1 MSLRHIAT
9 ALGLSVTTVSRAL
22 ADYADVADET
32 RRRVRAEAERIGYVP
47 NVVARRLQKGRLD
60 AIGVA
65 APSGPGAMEDSY
77 LYSSFVGA
85 WSRLAELG
93 QDLVLLPMGDN
104 TRGTVPEAKAGQAF
118 NRAIEE
124 RRVDGVILVRARRED
139 PRISALQRA
148 GLPFV
153 VLGAVLQTMPE
164 VVAIG
169 TDDKDAAAQVCDRLQ
184 GFGHDA
190 LTCVAPDGDLDF
202 SQSRLESL
210 EAEAARRNMKFDRV
224 LSYMAEDGGRA
235 ATEAILKARNGRPPS
250 VLVYLTN
257 RMAIGGLTALAAS
270 SLVPGRDVSV
280 ISFGDSASLQF
291 GKPATTVIQAPSF
304 DMARHAVD
312 VLLALRDSRPI
323 EPIRSWKTT
332 LIPRESDS
340 PRHLQAT

>member
-1 MSLRHIAT
+1 MSLRQIAT

-22 ADYADVADET
+22 ADYADVAEET

-85 WSRLAELG
+85 WSRLAEKE
-93 QDLVLLPMGDN
+93 QDLVLLPMGDDA
-104 TRGTVPEAKAGQAF
+104 RGTVPEATAGQAF

-124 RRVDGVILVRARRED
+124 RRVDGVILVRAQRDD
-139 PRISALQRA
+139 PRVEALLRV

-153 VLGAVLQTMPE
+153 VLGAELRTMPE

-169 TDDKDAAAQVCDRLQ
+169 TDNGDAAEQICARLQ
-184 GFGHDA
+184 DFGHDA
-190 LTCVAPDGDLDF
+190 VTCVAPNGDLDF
-202 SQSRLESL
+202 AFSRLEHL
-210 EAEAARRNMKFDRV
+210 EAEAKRRNMKFDRV

-235 ATEAILKARNGRPPS
+235 ATEAILAAGDGRPPS
-250 VLVYLTN
+250 ALVYITN
-257 RMAIGGLTALAAS
+257 RMAIGGLTALAANAV
-270 SLVPGRDVSV
+270 LPGRDVSV
-280 ISFGDSASLQF
+280 ISFGDSATLQY
-291 GKPATTVIQAPSF
+291 GKPATTAIQAPSF

-312 VLLALRDSRPI
+312 VVLAMRDGRPV

-332 LIPRESDS
+332 LVARESDGPP
-340 PRHLQAT
+340 PRAN

>member
-1 MSLRHIAT
+1 
-9 ALGLSVTTVSRAL
+9 VTTVSRAL

-65 APSGPGAMEDSY
+65 APSGPGAMDDSY

-93 QDLVLLPMGDN
+93 QDLVLLPMGDDA
-104 TRGTVPEAKAGQAF
+104 RGTVSENKAGQAF
-118 NRAIEE
+118 TRAVEE
-124 RRVDGVILVRARRED
+124 RRVDGVILVRARRDD
-139 PRISALQRA
+139 PRIPALQRA

-153 VLGAVLQTMPE
+153 VLGAALGSRPE

-169 TDDKDAAAQVCDRLQ
+169 TDDRDAAEQVCGRLQ
-184 GFGHDA
+184 GLGHDS
-190 LTCVAPDGDLDF
+190 LSCVAPDGNLDF
-202 SQSRLESL
+202 SQSRLENL
-210 EAEAARRNMKFDRV
+210 QAEAAARDMKFDV
-224 LSYMAEDGGRA
+224 TFSYMAEDGGRA
-235 ATEAILKARNGRPPS
+235 ATEALLAAADGRPPS
-250 VLVYLTN
+250 AIVYLSN
-257 RMAIGGLTALAAS
+257 RMAIGGLTALAARA
-270 SLVPGRDVSV
+270 LVPGRDVSV

-291 GKPATTVIQAPSF
+291 GKPATTVVQAPSF

-312 VLLALRDSRPI
+312 VLLAMRDAQPI

-332 LIPRESDS
+332 LIARESDA
-340 PRHLQAT
+340 PPPHLQTN